1 MPQKAGLEIEIRKGS
16 LLEVEA
22 DAIVNPA
29 NSHGLMGGGVAGVIK
44 RAAGSEVEKEAIAQA
59 PIPVGKAAGSS
70 GGRTKFQAILH
81 APTMTNPAE
90 RIPVKNVSLATRA
103 ALELADQKNYQT
115 IAIPGMGTG
124 VGAVEPAAAAQ
135 AMLNEIRSFKP
146 SKLKKIILIDVS
158 DEMVSAWRKALSS

>member
-1 MPQKAGLEIEIRKGS
+1 MPQKGLEIEIRKGS

-44 RAAGSEVEKEAIAQA
+44 RAAGPGVEKEATAQA
-59 PIPVGKAAGSS
+59 PIPVGKAAASS
-70 GGRTKFQAILH
+70 GGKTKFEAILH

-103 ALELADQKNYQT
+103 ALELADQKAYQT
-115 IAIPGMGTG
+115 IALPGMGTG
-124 VGAVEPAAAAQ
+124 VGAVEPFAAAQ

-146 SKLKKIILIDVS
+146 SKLKKIILVDVN
-158 DEMVSAWRKALSS
+158 DEMVSAWQKALSS